1 MGLAPGGNLE
11 EQYKTMP
18 FTIQETG
25 LMVRQ
30 MLNALVYLHDSL
42 KMIHRD
48 IKPTNILCDSRTHF
62 RLADFGLTHDVD
74 VLKICTGTQIYMA
87 PEMSANEPLTAAVDI
102 WALGVIVVL
111 LSTASRP
118 AGYEDNAGLEWCE
131 AVIAYFENYKHNFQ
145 AIGSDGL
152 KQNNLNYL
160 VGQHM
165 LRLMPGDRKSALE
178 CLDRGD
184 YLWSLLDQD
193 SENAANTSIHQDPTG
208 SFSNTPRTTH
218 PMGLPNGGRLTE
230 NRGASEENGA
240 LEEGNGS
247 EEETE
252 SDEEETGSDEE
263 ETGSDEEET
272 GSDEEET
279 GSDEEENESEAE
291 AGTSGAQTLNP
302 GQGTVGGPQAST
314 NAPSVTPMIQPPHP
328 ATYIPNLAHGQTPDL
343 PSLKSQI
350 YGQYGQGLLA
360 QMRRPRGQRRR

>member
-1 MGLAPGGNLE
+1 
-11 EQYKTMP
+11 
-18 FTIQETG
+18 
-25 LMVRQ
+25 
-30 MLNALVYLHDSL
+30 
-42 KMIHRD
+42 
-48 IKPTNILCDSRTHF
+48 
-62 RLADFGLTHDVD
+62 
-74 VLKICTGTQIYMA
+74 MA
-87 PEMSANEPLTAAVDI
+87 PEMFAHRPLITSAVDL
-102 WALGVIVVL
+102 WALGMVIAQIL
-111 LSTASRP
+111 TGNGP
-118 AGYEDNAGLEWCE
+118 PGYKGNEGPRWSE
-131 AVIAYFENYKHNFQ
+131 AVVAHFENYKHNFQ

-193 SENAANTSIHQDPTG
+193 SENAANTPIHQDPTG

-240 LEEGNGS
+240 LEEENGS

-252 SDEEETGSDEE
+252 SDEEETESDEE
-263 ETGSDEEET
+263 ETE
-272 GSDEEET
+272 
-279 GSDEEENESEAE
+279 SDEEENESEAE
-291 AGTSGAQTLNP
+291 AGPSGAQTLNP

-314 NAPSVTPMIQPPHP
+314 NARSVTPMIQPPHP
-328 ATYIPNLAHGQTPDL
+328 ATYIPTLAHGQTPDL

-360 QMRRPRGQRRR
+360 QMRRPRRQRRR